1 MVLTASQMLPLAT
14 PLPALAL
21 QQVWGANGPMGSA
34 EAGVPWSSSGLD
46 QRPVLVLFLCA
57 HCPFVK
63 HIEPELGRLERDYG
77 DRIQILAISS
87 NSTRTHPQDAPPGL
101 REQAERNH
109 WHFPYLFDSSQ
120 AVARAFKAACTPDI
134 YLFDASHRLA
144 YRGQLDGS
152 RPGNDQPLNGRDLRT
167 ALEAMLQGKPIDPDQ
182 RPSIG
187 CNIKWHPEPDRGT
200 EQGP

>member
-14 PLPALAL
+14 PLPAFAL
-21 QQVWGANGPMGSA
+21 QQVWGADGPMGSTD
-34 EAGVPWSSSGLD
+34 AGVPWRSSQLD

-63 HIEPELGRLERDYG
+63 HIEPELSRLEHDFG
-77 DRIQILAISS
+77 GCIQILAIAS
-87 NSTRTHPQDAPPGL
+87 NSTHTHPQDGPAGL
-101 REQAERNH
+101 REQAQRNG
-109 WHFPYLFDSSQ
+109 WRFPYLFDAIQ
-120 AVARAFKAACTPDI
+120 DVAHAFHAACTPDL

-152 RPGNDQPLNGRDLRT
+152 RPGNDQPLDGRDLRN
-167 ALEAMLQGKPIDPDQ
+167 ALEALLHGKPINPDQ

-187 CNIKWHPEPDRGT
+187 CNIKWHPERDRGT